1 MRSFAQVVDELT
13 SLASKA
19 ALVPPGP
26 SRSGETHEEE
36 AASGGALPAA
46 RRLPRAIKKAS
57 LLSACLGRRDSASAP
72 AGEAQLPSCP
82 FMRGAVS
89 GRGSSASAT
98 AEESSREGSGG
109 FARGRDG
116 RQPALHGWHDD
127 GAEPSVDRPGRA
139 HERSSAIA
147 AHEQLRRDK
156 SCGGGELQDDDQR
169 GGALRSED
177 AAAIAR
183 H

>member
-1 MRSFAQVVDELT
+1 M
-13 SLASKA
+13 
-19 ALVPPGP
+19 PPGP
-26 SRSGETHEEE
+26 SRVGETHEEE

-46 RRLPRAIKKAS
+46 RRLPRAIKRAS

-109 FARGRDG
+109 FARGRRDG
-116 RQPALHGWHDD
+116 RRGSALHGWHDD

-156 SCGGGELQDDDQR
+156 SRARRRSNKTTTSAAVRFAAKMRQR
-169 GGALRSED
+169 SRGTED
-177 AAAIAR
+177 V
-183 H
+183 HV